1 MRISKWYLAFCV
13 AAFCA
18 SFMTVRA
25 DDTPAQAAAR
35 AALEEKLHELDMQ
48 QAPTNAQTTAPA
60 TPEQP
65 VQPAAA
71 AATAPPTARPPVV
84 VTPSGATVQKST
96 NQPAAV
102 TTMPSTPPPAEKPT
116 MATAPSVAPA
126 KATASSAPNT
136 SSSGNSFFRPV
147 PPPSGG
153 IPAGAALE
161 VEQNVPSSTTST
173 APTAAQTPAPVAAQ
187 SVPMEPSQTVNAS
200 YPGKQLG
207 LQPIVAP
214 PLPISAEQQAQ
225 LQALLARYDA
235 NAITPEQ
242 YQIERAK
249 ILAGH

>member
-1 MRISKWYLAFCV
+1 MRLSKWYLVVCV
-13 AAFCA
+13 AAFFT

-35 AALEEKLHELDMQ
+35 TALEEKLHELDTQ
-48 QAPTNAQTTAPA
+48 QAPTNAQTPTPA

-65 VQPAAA
+65 AQP
-71 AATAPPTARPPVV
+71 AATAPPTAQQPVV
-84 VTPSGATVQKST
+84 VTPSGATTREPT
-96 NQPAAV
+96 NQSAPAI
-102 TTMPSTPPPAEKPT
+102 TMPSTPPPAEKPT
-116 MATAPSVAPA
+116 MTTAPSVAPA
-126 KATASSAPNT
+126 KATASSAPT
-136 SSSGNSFFRPV
+136 ASSSGNSFFRPV

-161 VEQNVPSSTTST
+161 VEQNVPSSTMST

-214 PLPISAEQQAQ
+214 PLPISVEQQAQ

-249 ILAGH
+249 ILAGHQ